1 MFQHM
6 KWATVEQAAE
16 KLKTVESD
24 QVLIVSVKMPDK
36 TVIKRN
42 ISASQFKKQMWELYN
57 AKKQMISVSVSN
69 KKDGNVIYSH
79 TSKMETVEKKPVGG
93 QPWLVQDWNSF
104 KQTRKDAL
112 LKILTNQILEDNDV
126 P

>member
-16 KLKTVESD
+16 KLKTIESD
-24 QVLIVSVKMPDK
+24 EVLIVSVKMPDK
-36 TVIKRN
+36 TVQKRS

-57 AKKQMISVSVSN
+57 HKKQMLSVSVSN

-79 TSKMETVEKKPVGG
+79 TSKIEMAEKKPNGG

-112 LKILTNQILEDNDV
+112 LKILTNQILEDNDA